1 MRWVQHAHI
10 PWGSHVDP
18 LGTAQLWLG
27 TACADG
33 WHGHSQ
39 LGSPSVHRIVTRESG
54 LYASADAL
62 TPSCL
67 TTQYIYNQ
75 CKLPNQTALERNPA
89 TLKLVS
95 HRPTLVSGSTR
106 QVGTRAGYAKP
117 KSKQMVP
124 CSLQ

>member
-75 CKLPNQTALERNPA
+75 CKSQTKQRLNA
-89 TLKLVS
+89 TLPPLNWC
-95 HRPTLVSGSTR
+95 RTAPRLCLEAR
-106 QVGTRAGYAKP
+106 
-117 KSKQMVP
+117 SK
-124 CSLQ
+124 